1 METKIEVLWQP
12 IKGSS
17 QEIAVDTRVN
27 ETLYCGTRGG
37 GKSDTQLMAFAKY
50 VGKGYGRYWRGII
63 FDQEYKNLDDLIVK
77 SRRIFGKMPN
87 AKYNIKDSKWTWST
101 GEELL
106 FRRLRQDSDYWLYHG
121 HEYCLEDN
129 EEVLT
134 ENGYKAIKDI
144 EVGEKL
150 LTLDNGYQKVSKKFD
165 VGFKNCVKVS
175 VYTLDG
181 HLHSEQL
188 QSEDHH
194 LLTNEATFERQ
205 PLSKLK
211 SVPLFVETSNL
222 AEHENIF
229 LDDIYQENRSFFVE
243 QVCGEIY
250 AILLRNLHRNI
261 QQDRS
266 FQRDLGLLLVVLLYN
281 LAKLQQKPTL
291 YHNVLKSS
299 VRLLTHRVN
308 RLKILSGRPHIQE
321 LMQQVFHHLSLNLN
335 VPQADDF
342 VVWRKVLNLIIRC
355 FSDFDLCDE
364 LARIGI
370 KNDQYSALLQ
380 LCEEDSNLEKTLGV
394 LGDVL
399 KHIRLSQYEFSHP
412 YQKDKL
418 CRSNLELSLGFVFVS
433 SYKKLHCFDLE
444 VETSNHYIT
453 KSGLVNKNCF
463 IGFNELTKYP
473 TSYLY
478 DTIQSCNRSGFVPE
492 EHPIQTVDGKVY
504 YLPPI
509 PLMVFS
515 TTNPFG
521 AGHNWVKK
529 RFIDVAP
536 YGTVVKRQTKVFNP
550 KTKQEELVEKTQVA
564 LFSSYIENIYL
575 SPNYIASLL
584 NYPDENIRRAWALG
598 SWDIISG
605 GAVGDLWDKRKH
617 VIQRFVIPETWYL
630 DRTFDWGSSHPFSVG
645 WWAIANG
652 EEADMLLDNGK
663 WVKFCPPKGSLIQF
677 YEYYGTDEIG
687 SNLGWKMSARD
698 IAKGINK
705 IEKGLIESGWIKRT
719 VASGS
724 ADNQIWNNN
733 NSDNDCIADIM
744 ESEGVY
750 WERSDKS
757 AGSRKNGLQ
766 LFRDMLKNTVDN
778 AEQPHIYFMNNCI
791 ASISTIPVLP
801 RDEKN
806 LDDVDT
812 STEDH
817 AYDMVRYRILDGVN
831 DGSILLNVE
840 YSNV

>member
-1 METKIEVLWQP
+1 MSNLNVLWQP
-12 IKGSS
+12 IKNSS
-17 QEIAVDTRVN
+17 QEIAVDTRAD

-50 VGKGYGRYWRGII
+50 VGMGYGRYWRGII

-121 HEYCLEDN
+121 HEYCLADN

-150 LTLDNGYQKVSKKFD
+150 LTLDTGYQKVSKKFD
-165 VGFKNCVKVS
+165 VGFKNCVKAS

-181 HLHSEQL
+181 RLYSEQL
-188 QSEDHH
+188 QSEDHR
-194 LLTNEATFERQ
+194 LLTNEAKFQKQQLLTLR
-205 PLSKLK
+205 
-211 SVPLFVETSNL
+211 SVPLFVETSDL
-222 AEHENIF
+222 AEYENIL
-229 LDDIYQENRSFFVE
+229 LDDVYQENRYFFVE
-243 QVCGEIY
+243 LVCGKIY
-250 AILLRNLHRNI
+250 AILLRMLRQNI
-261 QQDRS
+261 QQDHSSR
-266 FQRDLGLLLVVLLYN
+266 RELGLLLVVLLYN
-281 LAKLQQKPTL
+281 LATLRQKPTL

-299 VRLLTHRVN
+299 VLSLVSKVN
-308 RLKILSGRPHIQE
+308 RLKILSDRPHTQE

-335 VPQADDF
+335 VLQADDF
-342 VVWRKVLNLIIRC
+342 VVWRKVLNLITRC
-355 FSDFDLCDE
+355 FSDFGLSDE
-364 LARIGI
+364 LAHIGI
-370 KNDQYSALLQ
+370 KNDLYSVLLQ

-418 CRSNLELSLGFVFVS
+418 CRSNFELSLGFVFVR
-433 SYKKLHCFDLE
+433 SYKKLHCFDVE

-492 EHPIQTVDGKVY
+492 EHPQYTIDGKVY

-509 PLMVFS
+509 PLMLFS

-575 SPNYIASLL
+575 SSNYIASLL
-584 NYPDENIRRAWALG
+584 NYPDPNIRRAWALG

-605 GAVGDLWDKRKH
+605 GAVGDLWNKDKH
-617 VIQRFVIPETWYL
+617 VINRFVIPDGWYI

-645 WWAIANG
+645 WWARANG
-652 EEADMLLDNGK
+652 EEADVLLDNGE
-663 WVKFCPPKGSLIQF
+663 WIKFCPPKGSLIQF
-677 YEYYGTDEIG
+677 YEWYGTKEIG
-687 SNLGWKMSARD
+687 TNKGLKMSARD
-698 IAKGINK
+698 IAKGINQ
-705 IEKGLIESGWIKRT
+705 IEHGLIESGWIKRT

-733 NSDNDCIADIM
+733 NTDNDCIADIM
-744 ESEGVY
+744 ESENVY
-750 WERSDKS
+750 WERSNKAS
-757 AGSRKNGLQ
+757 GSRVNGLQ
-766 LFRDMLKNTVDN
+766 LFRDMLKNTTDN

-801 RDEKN
+801 RDEKKI
-806 LDDVDT
+806 DDVDT
-812 STEDH
+812 SAEDH
-817 AYDMVRYRILDGVN
+817 AYDMVRYRILDGVGN
-831 DGSILLNVE
+831 GSILLNVE
-840 YSNV
+840 YANA